1 MAHPNNDNWVSVLV
15 GQEVEM
21 PLPSSIDEIAPARAG
36 FDFSHLNQDLAPV
49 AEVHE
54 NVVLRSRA
62 GFDLTAEI
70 YVPEGTGPFPVVL
83 YSHGGGWC
91 VGSAEG
97 LRRPTRKIANQG
109 YVVVNLDYGL
119 APEHPFPW
127 ALEDVIYA
135 ARWVK
140 THIAEYH
147 GDPNTIVISGDS
159 AGANLSAATI
169 VALKMGTG
177 DLDNG
182 DLGGVDV
189 SFNAAVLFFGVYDF
203 PQTLLRPGSNA
214 GATEMWWHLAY
225 LGPHFATKSQH
236 PFVSPALAPD
246 DVLSTFP
253 PTYLSVGCE
262 DSLLPQ
268 SLEMTD
274 KLGWLNVPVRLSANP
289 GWDHAFSYAD
299 HLIPGVSEEFDR
311 IFQWLNGVL
320 A

>member
-15 GQEVEM
+15 GQQAE
-21 PLPSSIDEIAPARAG
+21 LPVCSSLDEIPLARAG
-36 FDFSHLNQDLAPV
+36 LDMSYLNKDLAPV

-54 NVVLRSRA
+54 NVVLRSRE

-91 VGSAEG
+91 LSSPVGV
-97 LRRPTRKIANQG
+97 RRPTRKIANQG

-127 ALEDVIYA
+127 GLEDVIYA

-140 THIAEYH
+140 THIAGYH

-159 AGANLSAATI
+159 AGANLSAATV

-189 SFNAAVLFFGVYDF
+189 SFAGVLLFFGVFDF
-203 PQTLLRPGSNA
+203 PQTLLRPGSNT
-214 GATEMWWHLAY
+214 GGVEMMWHLAY
-225 LGPHFATKSQH
+225 LGPEFATRNQH

-246 DVLSTFP
+246 EVLRSFP
-253 PTYLSVGCE
+253 PTYLTVGSE

-274 KLGWLNVPVRLSANP
+274 KLGWLNVPVRLSVNP
-289 GWDHAFSYAD
+289 GWDHTFSYAD
-299 HLIPGVSEEFDR
+299 HLIPGVPEEFDR
-311 IFQWLNGVL
+311 IFQWLKGVL